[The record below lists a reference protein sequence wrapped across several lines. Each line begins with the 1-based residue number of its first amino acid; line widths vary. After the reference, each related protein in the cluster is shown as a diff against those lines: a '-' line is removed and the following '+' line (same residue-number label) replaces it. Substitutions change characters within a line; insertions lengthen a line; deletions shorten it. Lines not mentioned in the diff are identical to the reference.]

1 MQIHISYVIVVVKV
15 ILCKDNIKN
24 NKNIANGV
32 RQATDNNNKIITTP
46 KFVTEKSE
54 KDRHKSTKK
63 NRQK

>member
-1 MQIHISYVIVVVKV
+1 MQIHISFGVVVVVKV

-32 RQATDNNNKIITTP
+32 RQATDNNNKIITAP
-46 KFVTEKSE
+46 KIVTEKSE
-54 KDRHKSTKK
+54 KDRHKSTK